1 MNIDLKTFES
11 VLFLQGFLV
20 ILFVIFFIWFC
31 SPRGCRTTT
40 SIVRGSRR
48 GDGNIAVRAA
58 AGGSQREFGVE
69 TSHGEKKSG
78 AAASGGARDDKTS
91 ETSTVQSISLST
103 SAPARTRN
111 PISKQLHRKKGGS
124 ELRMQYCNVPECS
137 YTTVKYCTSQSTSFN
152 RYNHTIIVLVYK
164 I

>member
-40 SIVRGSRR
+40 SRVRGSRR

-69 TSHGEKKSG
+69 TSHGGKKSG

-91 ETSTVQSISLST
+91 ETSTKSFSLDL
-103 SAPARTRN
+103 SAGTHSPGRN
-111 PISKQLHRKKGGS
+111 PILSNLNYTEKKA
-124 ELRMQYCNVPECS
+124 L
-137 YTTVKYCTSQSTSFN
+137 
-152 RYNHTIIVLVYK
+152 
-164 I
+164 

>member
-1 MNIDLKTFES
+1 M
-11 VLFLQGFLV
+11 VLF
-20 ILFVIFFIWFC
+20 
-31 SPRGCRTTT
+31 PRGRRTTT

-152 RYNHTIIVLVYK
+152 RYNHTIIIVYK

>member
-1 MNIDLKTFES
+1 M
-11 VLFLQGFLV
+11 VLF
-20 ILFVIFFIWFC
+20 
-31 SPRGCRTTT
+31 PRGRRTTT

-91 ETSTVQSISLST
+91 ETSTKSFSLDL
-103 SAPARTRN
+103 SAGTHSPGRN
-111 PISKQLHRKKGGS
+111 PISKQFKLHRKKRR
-124 ELRMQYCNVPECS
+124 L
-137 YTTVKYCTSQSTSFN
+137 
-152 RYNHTIIVLVYK
+152 
-164 I
+164 

>member
-11 VLFLQGFLV
+11 VSFLQGFLF

-69 TSHGEKKSG
+69 TSHGGRKSG
-78 AAASGGARDDKTS
+78 AAASGGARDDITS
-91 ETSTVQSISLST
+91 ETSTKYKVFLSGPQRRH
-103 SAPARTRN
+103 A
-111 PISKQLHRKKGGS
+111 LYG
-124 ELRMQYCNVPECS
+124 
-137 YTTVKYCTSQSTSFN
+137 
-152 RYNHTIIVLVYK
+152 
-164 I
+164 